1 MQTRITN
8 VLNTDLPRKDQQQPE
23 PEPVINGGRG
33 GEMQRNERERLALLA
48 GTTRPSQP
56 PDPPCGSRVC
66 HADWPAFGSA
76 LGQ

>member
-23 PEPVINGGRG
+23 PEPVINGGWRDAA
-33 GEMQRNERERLALLA
+33 QRTRTGR
-48 GTTRPSQP
+48 TTRPSQP
-56 PDPPCGSRVC
+56 PDPPYGSRVC